1 MDFRIGSIFYLF
13 VLSFL
18 LCSQSRAE
26 DTASVFFIDSSTRQ
40 FLRTPSSNDVVQPD
54 SMLPSEVGAAVS
66 VLLGF
71 SPPLTLSADGSSK
84 LNEVLKPN
92 PFDRPHA
99 VFILEV
105 QGTDPKLVVNSNN
118 AMFSS
123 ASERKVSFGLEKAAD
138 IQLPDENKVSVLSLD
153 EPLADYTDKEIG
165 EFASWMDGSYIA
177 DSLEPLNGDLTI
189 PLADGANM
197 NLHMS
202 KKADR
207 DFIVSLLSLI
217 RNFRRA
223 VELHE
228 DLAQSM
234 QSPAELIT
242 GCFDGFKALSEQ
254 YGSDG
259 VSKHGVDL
267 LVATLSK
274 IFDSFQEA
282 YKGQIVGVIFFHG
295 TPPTESGKLLNVMY
309 TSQPSARWLVE
320 TEGSH
325 SEFDPQVVLVRWT
338 LAWLTGI
345 ILLIST
351 FIGVYFLLNMPITKD
366 TLLYSNVKLD

>member
-1 MDFRIGSIFYLF
+1 MDSHIRIIVYLLF
-13 VLSFL
+13 LSSLLFL
-18 LCSQSRAE
+18 QVRAQ
-26 DTASVFFIDSSTRQ
+26 DTGSVFFIDSSTRQ
-40 FLRTPSSNDVVQPD
+40 FLRTRSSNDVVAPD
-54 SMLPSEVGAAVS
+54 SMLLSEVGAAIS

-71 SPPLTLSADGSSK
+71 APPPTLSASGSSK
-84 LNEVLKPN
+84 LNEVLMPN

-99 VFILEV
+99 VFMLEV
-105 QGTDPKLVVNSNN
+105 RGTDPELVVNSDN
-118 AMFSS
+118 AKFSS
-123 ASERKVSFGLEKAAD
+123 AFRRKVSFGSEKAAD
-138 IQLPDENKVSVLSLD
+138 IQLPDESIVSVFSLD
-153 EPLADYTDKEIG
+153 EPLADYTHKEIG
-165 EFASWMDGSYIA
+165 EFASWMGGSYVA
-177 DSLEPLNGDLTI
+177 NSLEPLDGELTI
-189 PLADGANM
+189 PLADGSIV

-207 DFIVSLLSLI
+207 EFTASLLSLI

-228 DLAQSM
+228 DLVQST

-242 GCFDGFKALSEQ
+242 GCFDGIKALEEQ

-259 VSKHGVDL
+259 FSKHGMGL
-267 LVATLSK
+267 LLATLSK
-274 IFDSFQEA
+274 MFDSFQEA
-282 YKGQIVGVIFFHG
+282 YKGQIVGVIFFYG
-295 TPPTESGKLLNVMY
+295 SPPAQSGKMLNTMF

-320 TEGSH
+320 TKDSYNVTVLE
-325 SEFDPQVVLVRWT
+325 VLLVRRI

-351 FIGVYFLLNMPITKD
+351 LLGVYFLVNMPITRD

>member
-1 MDFRIGSIFYLF
+1 MDSHIRIIVYLLF
-13 VLSFL
+13 LSSLLFL
-18 LCSQSRAE
+18 QAQ
-26 DTASVFFIDSSTRQ
+26 DTGSVFFIDSSTRQ
-40 FLRTPSSNDVVQPD
+40 FLRTRSSNDVVAPD
-54 SMLPSEVGAAVS
+54 SMLLSEVGAAIS

-71 SPPLTLSADGSSK
+71 APPPTLSASGSSK
-84 LNEVLKPN
+84 LNEVLMPN

-99 VFILEV
+99 VFMLEV
-105 QGTDPKLVVNSNN
+105 RGTDPELVVNSDN
-118 AMFSS
+118 AKFSS
-123 ASERKVSFGLEKAAD
+123 AFRRKVSFGSEKAAD
-138 IQLPDENKVSVLSLD
+138 IQLPDESIVSVFSLD
-153 EPLADYTDKEIG
+153 EPLADYTHKEIG
-165 EFASWMDGSYIA
+165 EFASWMGGSYVA
-177 DSLEPLNGDLTI
+177 NSLEPLDGELTI
-189 PLADGANM
+189 PLADGSIV

-207 DFIVSLLSLI
+207 EFTASLLSLI

-228 DLAQSM
+228 DLVQST

-242 GCFDGFKALSEQ
+242 GCFDGIKALEEQ

-259 VSKHGVDL
+259 FSKHGMGL
-267 LVATLSK
+267 LLATLSK
-274 IFDSFQEA
+274 MFDSFQEA
-282 YKGQIVGVIFFHG
+282 YKGQIVGVIFFYG
-295 TPPTESGKLLNVMY
+295 SPPAQSGKMLNTMF

-320 TEGSH
+320 TKDSYNVTVLE
-325 SEFDPQVVLVRWT
+325 VLLVRRI

-351 FIGVYFLLNMPITKD
+351 LLGVYFLVNMPITRD